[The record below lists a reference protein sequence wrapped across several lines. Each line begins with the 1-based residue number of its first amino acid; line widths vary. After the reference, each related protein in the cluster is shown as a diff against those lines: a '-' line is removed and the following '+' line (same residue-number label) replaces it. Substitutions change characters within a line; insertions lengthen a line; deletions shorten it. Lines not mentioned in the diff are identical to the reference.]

1 MFYASYQKRAVEAAR
16 LGTWDSLHQEHLEI
30 FTKVN
35 LLEKALIAFLK
46 KGVTE
51 HSVGKKNPPKAFLNA
66 FEQGIL
72 LHFAVEEKAL
82 FPQLRKVGKNA
93 EKIVKELLLQH
104 QHIMEKYNAIM
115 HSAHTDEEEMKL
127 LLVMIKKLGE
137 HTRNEELFVSPLM
150 KQMSLEQL
158 DEVDQAAKRLG
169 YTV

>member
-1 MFYASYQKRAVEAAR
+1 MV
-16 LGTWDSLHQEHLEI
+16 
-30 FTKVN
+30 
-35 LLEKALIAFLK
+35 
-46 KGVTE
+46 
-51 HSVGKKNPPKAFLNA
+51 
-66 FEQGIL
+66 
-72 LHFAVEEKAL
+72 HFADAKKAL

-93 EKIVKELLLQH
+93 EKIVTELLLQH